1 MSNVAYITAIITVST
16 FMLATVLAVVGVL
29 GGRIGDLRADVAEL
43 RRITSGLV
51 EDVVLLRGT
60 Q

>member
-1 MSNVAYITAIITVST
+1 MSNAAYITTIITVST